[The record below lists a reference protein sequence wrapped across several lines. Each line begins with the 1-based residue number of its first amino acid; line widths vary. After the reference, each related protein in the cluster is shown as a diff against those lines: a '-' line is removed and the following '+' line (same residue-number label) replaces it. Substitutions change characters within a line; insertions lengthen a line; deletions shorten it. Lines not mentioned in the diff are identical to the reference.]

1 MTKPLYCDTNSFAY
15 LSDKSRY
22 DLFVMQLEKS
32 ESNAA
37 QDLLRALK
45 SEELIKH
52 PVAFIELFGLR
63 QKIIHQRLEKIMP
76 SLYPD
81 AKKAID
87 PFYRDFKRSIQN
99 LEESQKL
106 GKGLDAAIDVLY
118 NGFFE
123 HLWYD
128 EPDLLMTNLQG
139 QVESQRQQLTN
150 PSPLFLH
157 KYNYI
162 KGNITESFRKNLI
175 HDLSLEAVY
184 RYGGN
189 LISKL
194 YTGDEAL
201 GRRWFDHLSAVSFG
215 LWEQKGN
222 YSAYRLTGDE
232 LELLNRKHKLGF
244 FPAKK
249 LRPHDDT
256 VDGYIIHAL
265 SFGWFHLLQKLTS
278 VSVLSEDPFNETFE
292 RVQQYQVYLAYGQNP
307 LGNNIGATARIRHE
321 VLPGT
326 LYSFNREEQ
335 SIKLVSFHP
344 AQILEGNPDPLIQ
357 HSHSEIEVISM
368 NP

>member
-1 MTKPLYCDTNSFAY
+1 MARPLYCDTNSFGY

-32 ESNAA
+32 ESKAA
-37 QDLLRALK
+37 HNLLAALK

-52 PVAFIELFGLR
+52 PVAFIELFGLK

-76 SLYPD
+76 SFYPD

-87 PFYRDFKRSIQN
+87 PFLKDFKRSVQN

-106 GKGLDAAIDVLY
+106 GKGFDAAIDVLY

-123 HLWYD
+123 HLWYE
-128 EPDLLMTNLQG
+128 EPDLLLTNLQD
-139 QVESQRQQLTN
+139 QVESQRQQLTD

-157 KYNYI
+157 KYKFI
-162 KGNITESFRKNLI
+162 KGNLSESFRKGLI

-194 YTGDEAL
+194 YTGDQAL
-201 GRRWFDHLSAVSFG
+201 GRRWSDHLSAVYFG
-215 LWEQKGN
+215 LWEKKSN
-222 YSAYRLTGDE
+222 YSAYRLIGEE
-232 LELLNRKHKLGF
+232 LEILNRKHKLGF

-278 VSVLSEDPFNETFE
+278 VSVLSEDPFDETFD
-292 RVQQYQVYLAYGQNP
+292 RVQQYQVYVAYVQNP
-307 LGNNIGATARIRHE
+307 LGNNVGATARIRHE

-335 SIKLVSFHP
+335 SIKLVSFYP
-344 AQILEGNPDPLIQ
+344 ARILEGDPYPQIQ

-368 NP
+368 KP